1 MRGHFRLCSAGFSI
15 AGESPLSKH
24 LQIRGLCTSL
34 VLVGCVLSASA
45 AWGQRAYLPLTTI
58 SSTNGD
64 AIRPQVDSFV
74 KDAVTKI
81 ESTDA
86 ASQKA
91 GRDTLTDAANNAN
104 ASDVFLDVLASSL
117 NAQLLATK
125 LADNKDLRSRLNA
138 AIAVSRVA
146 AKASAK
152 TPNTKLEPITEKLIA
167 DKSQPV
173 NLWGI
178 KAAES
183 ILPAMLIT
191 HQDVKHLAQ
200 LIIESVKDHSDCA
213 ECGTTVE
220 EAYHAL
226 TLSDAKGVPP
236 EAVKGFVQYPMQLL
250 AWRVSMYQTLIPP
263 SPAAD
268 TEATSFFVKDVA
280 WSAMDAAQ
288 RAQALKLMEDLLE
301 GIDKQIPQAG
311 DNKPQLVDSIKY
323 TGYAIQASGDLLK
336 SNDLKNVGQKIS
348 NLGNDPSPDEL
359 TNRIETF
366 KNAVRGT
373 SLPAPAPIAS

>member
-1 MRGHFRLCSAGFSI
+1 M
-15 AGESPLSKH
+15 SKH
-24 LQIRGLCTSL
+24 LQIRGLCSGL
-34 VLVGCVLSASA
+34 VLIGCVLCAST

-58 SSTNGD
+58 SSSNGD
-64 AIRPQVDSFV
+64 AIRPQVDAFV
-74 KDAVTKI
+74 KDAVIKI
-81 ESTDA
+81 ESTDPA
-86 ASQKA
+86 AQKA

-117 NAQLLATK
+117 NGELLATK
-125 LADNKDLRSRLNA
+125 LSDNKDLRSRLNA

-173 NLWGI
+173 SLWGI

-183 ILPAMLIT
+183 ILPSMLMG
-191 HQDVKHLAQ
+191 HQDVKHFAQ
-200 LIIESVKDHSDCA
+200 LIIDAVKDHSDCA

-226 TLSDAKGVPP
+226 TLNGAMKGIPSDALKT
-236 EAVKGFVQYPMQLL
+236 FVQYPMQLL
-250 AWRVSMYQTLIPP
+250 ASRVSMYETLIPP

-268 TEATSFFVKDVA
+268 TEATSFFVLGA
-280 WSAMDAAQ
+280 WPAMDSAQ
-288 RAQALKLMEDLLE
+288 RAQAMKLMEDLLE
-301 GIDKQIPQAG
+301 GIAKQIPQAG
-311 DNKPQLVDSIKY
+311 DNKLQLADAIKSI
-323 TGYAIQASGDLLK
+323 GQAIQVTGQSLSSA
-336 SNDLKNVGQKIS
+336 DLKNVGQKIAS
-348 NLGNDPSPDEL
+348 MGNDPSPDEL
-359 TNRIETF
+359 TSRIEAF